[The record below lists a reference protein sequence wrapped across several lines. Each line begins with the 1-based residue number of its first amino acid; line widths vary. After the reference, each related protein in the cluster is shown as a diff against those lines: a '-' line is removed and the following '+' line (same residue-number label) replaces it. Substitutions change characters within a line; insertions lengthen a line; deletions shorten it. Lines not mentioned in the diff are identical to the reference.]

1 MKPKRRLAGARH
13 RHPPDAAPV
22 AAPPPQP
29 VNSWIPHAFT
39 AALRSQQAGQ
49 LDQARQ
55 LYIRILEQ
63 DPRHSDAMYF
73 LASIAGQVGDLA
85 LATDLLK
92 QAIAVEP
99 RKTAYHVLLG
109 NALQKSGHLELS
121 KTCYEN
127 ALRLEPNSVD
137 AHYNL
142 GNTLERLGAF
152 QEATRHFARAVA
164 LDPAHIEARN
174 NLGNMYRV
182 AGRFQE
188 ALECYEFALRLTPQS
203 MPLHLNSGNAHM
215 AEGRHEQALE
225 CFDRAV
231 ALMPQLGPLHNN
243 RGNAL
248 RQLSRYQE
256 ALDAFRQAL
265 SLQPGCGEFL
275 VNLAQTYQALGR
287 MPEALEAFRT
297 LLRQQ
302 DHSAVA
308 ASAALFTFHYDP
320 AMTAERLAIEHRFW
334 GERFGKPLS
343 RGGRPF
349 ANRPEPERRLRVG
362 YVSPDFRQH
371 PVAMFTAPVLAA
383 HDREKVDVFCY
394 ASITREDA
402 WTERV
407 RKGTDHWRNV
417 LGWSDGELAA
427 KVEADRIDILVDLSG
442 HTAGNRLM
450 AFAQKPAPVQVSWLG
465 YFNTTGLAAVDY
477 LVVDSTLAPPDE
489 TCLFVEAP
497 LRLPGAYLCYLLPD
511 YAPAPRRVAGT
522 WTYGCFNTISKIT
535 PGVVDCWARILRAQ
549 PEARLLLKNSLLAEE
564 RTRCLCRDQFAQHGV
579 EPDRVLLEGACTHA
593 ELLGEYSRVD
603 VALDPFPYNGGTTTC
618 EALAM
623 GVPVV
628 SMRGDRFVSRVG
640 ATILEHAGL
649 ADCVVADE
657 AGYIDCALRLGRE
670 AAAHDR
676 TEFASRV
683 ARSPLGN
690 VKGFARGLE
699 AAYRSAWRAWCER
712 HV

>member
-1 MKPKRRLAGARH
+1 MKPKRRPASARH

-55 LYIRILEQ
+55 LYIRILEH

-73 LASIAGQVGDLA
+73 LASIAGQAGDLA
-85 LATDLLK
+85 LAADLLK

-99 RKTAYHVLLG
+99 RKTSYHVLLG
-109 NALQKSGHLELS
+109 NTLQKAGQLELS
-121 KTCYEN
+121 KTCYHN

-142 GNTLERLGAF
+142 GNTLEHLGVF
-152 QEATRHFARAVA
+152 EEATRHFARAVA

-174 NLGNMYRV
+174 NLGNMYRAV
-182 AGRFQE
+182 GRFQD
-188 ALECYEFALRLTPQS
+188 ALECYRFALQLAPQS

-215 AEGRHEQALE
+215 AEDRHDQALA

-231 ALMPQLGPLHNN
+231 ELAPDLGPLHNN

-248 RQLSRYQE
+248 RHLGRHQE
-256 ALDAFRQAL
+256 AIDAFRQAL
-265 SLQPGCGEFL
+265 KLQPGCGEFL

-287 MPEALEAFRT
+287 MPEALETFRSV
-297 LLRQQ
+297 LRLE
-302 DHSAVA
+302 DYSALA

-320 AMTAERLAIEHRFW
+320 AMTAETLAVEHRFW
-334 GERFGKPLS
+334 GERFGKPLA
-343 RGGRPF
+343 RGARPF
-349 ANRPEPERRLRVG
+349 VNTPEPERRLRVG
-362 YVSPDFRQH
+362 YVSPDFRRH
-371 PVAMFTAPVLAA
+371 PVAMFTAPLLAA
-383 HDREKVDVFCY
+383 HDREAVEVFCY
-394 ASITREDA
+394 ASVAREDA

-407 RKGTDHWRNV
+407 RKATDHWRSV
-417 LGWSDGELAA
+417 LGSGDAELAA
-427 KVEADRIDILVDLSG
+427 KVEADRIDLLVDLSG
-442 HTAGNRLM
+442 HTAGNRLL
-450 AFAQKPAPVQVSWLG
+450 AFARKPAPVQLSWLG
-465 YFNTTGLAAVDY
+465 YFNTTGLGAVDY
-477 LVVDSTLAPPDE
+477 LVVDSTVAPPEDPWLFAE
-489 TCLFVEAP
+489 TP
-497 LRLPGAYLCYLLPD
+497 LRLPGAYLCYALPD
-511 YAPAPRRVAGT
+511 YAPAPRRAAGPL
-522 WTYGCFNTISKIT
+522 TYGCFNTLSKIT
-535 PGVVDCWARILRAQ
+535 PGVVARWARILQAEPR
-549 PEARLLLKNSLLAEE
+549 ARLLLKNELLAEE
-564 RTRCLCRDQFAQHGV
+564 RTRSLFADLFLKHGI
-579 EPDRVLLEGACTHA
+579 EASRLLLEGACEHA

-657 AGYIDCALRLGRE
+657 AAYIDRALRLGRE
-670 AAAHDR
+670 ADGHDR
-676 TEFASRV
+676 VDFASRI
-683 ARSPLGN
+683 ARSPLGD
-690 VKGFARGLE
+690 VRGFARQLE
-699 AAYRSAWRAWCER
+699 AAYRGAWRAWCER
-712 HV
+712 HA